1 MGCCVLLYEKRD
13 NDTYQDV
20 LKSVLVDCQQN
31 PANYEQW
38 EIQEIQSENLPL
50 AKLIGY
56 SKYKFIDGWLCLPL
70 SYDKFLFRTFLYDD
84 PPLHS
89 LEETIA
95 HIDKYVRMKKRKP
108 TNKAEYTY
116 THQNTNGIEFNETY
130 ENTIELVKEFWSKH
144 PNSLIKFG

>member
-1 MGCCVLLYEKRD
+1 MGCYVLLYEKRD

-20 LKSVLVDCQQN
+20 LNSVLKDCQQN
-31 PANYEQW
+31 PENYEQW

-50 AKLIGY
+50 AKLLSY

-70 SYDKFLFRTFLYDD
+70 SYDKFLFRTFNYSD

-89 LEETIA
+89 SEGTIA
-95 HIDKYVRMKKRKP
+95 HIDKYVRKRKQNP

-116 THQNTNGIEFNETY
+116 THQNKDNIELNGTY
-130 ENTIELVKEFWSKH
+130 ENTIKVVKEFWSKH
-144 PNSLIKFG
+144 PNALIKFG